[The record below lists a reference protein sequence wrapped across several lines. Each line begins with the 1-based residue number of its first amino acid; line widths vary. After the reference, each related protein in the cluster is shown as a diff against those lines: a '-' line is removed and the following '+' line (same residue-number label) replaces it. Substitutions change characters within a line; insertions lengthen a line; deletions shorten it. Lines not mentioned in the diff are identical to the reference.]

1 MPQAILEYLNSNN
14 LELVDQVKRDIINLY
29 EQDFYKIDSKGKISA
44 IYDAI
49 PSELNKHSKSY
60 QVSSVLPN
68 DRRQTIEDELAE
80 LISSR
85 TVLPSYNLHDPNVG
99 LSSLYNQNNFR
110 LYNTDTGLL
119 VTLMFKDK
127 KFTENDIYKKLLS
140 DKLPANL
147 GILYENII
155 AQTLATNGYSLYY
168 HTYYDNSK
176 KRTYE
181 IDFIISKGSK
191 ILPIEVKSSNY
202 RSHTSLDS
210 FCEKY
215 SNRISNKIVI
225 HTKDLDFKNNTLY
238 LPVFMTQLL

>member
-1 MPQAILEYLNSNN
+1 M
-14 LELVDQVKRDIINLY
+14 
-29 EQDFYKIDSKGKISA
+29 
-44 IYDAI
+44 
-49 PSELNKHSKSY
+49 
-60 QVSSVLPN
+60 
-68 DRRQTIEDELAE
+68 
-80 LISSR
+80 LI
-85 TVLPSYNLHDPNVG
+85 
-99 LSSLYNQNNFR
+99 
-110 LYNTDTGLL
+110 
-119 VTLMFKDK
+119 
-127 KFTENDIYKKLLS
+127 
-140 DKLPANL
+140 DKLTENL
-147 GILYENII
+147 GILYDFFI